1 MQKHWYIIYTR
12 PQFEKKVAGSLTKKK
27 IENFLPVRKIK
38 SSRWKKVLYEPLFG
52 SYVFAHIQEDA
63 VNQLK
68 QIDGAV
74 SLVYWKG
81 HPAIIKDDEINAI
94 RKLTDGYYDIT
105 LVRSEVNMDGEVSFI
120 DGAAYN
126 IDGKV
131 LSVKNKSIKI
141 NLPTL
146 GYVMIAEMES
156 ETVIGREVA
165 FGKKELLFQ

>member
-1 MQKHWYIIYTR
+1 MQKHWYIVYTR
-12 PQFEKKVAGSLTKKK
+12 PQLEKKVAGSLTKKK

-81 HPAIIKDDEINAI
+81 HPAIIKEDEINAI
-94 RKLTDGYYDIT
+94 RKFTGGYQEIT
-105 LVRSEVNMDGEVSFI
+105 LVRSEVNMDDDISFV
-120 DGAAYN
+120 DGPAYN
-126 IDGKV
+126 LDGNI

-141 NLPTL
+141 NLPSL

-156 ETVIGREVA
+156 DTVIGREVA
-165 FGKKELLFQ
+165 FGKNEFLFQ